1 MNRNLYKQPVKII
14 RSLYKLILK
23 QILPLLFIF
32 TLHSE
37 LLSQNRNGASISIVD
52 KCGYYDTVLAKQHL
66 ATLGDNWGYGYD
78 SLLVDLDRWA
88 QSPYVKIDSLGA
100 SVQNRAIWQ
109 LTITSDNQP
118 NEPRK
123 IVFVHARTHPG
134 EVQGWWVTNE
144 MITLL
149 LSEDDFA
156 WFVRSNC
163 IFYIIP
169 MYNPDGVELE
179 FPRENANGIDIESN
193 WDKNPVEAE
202 VAVLLERFSELMF
215 SESPIEAAL
224 NMHSAFACE
233 RFFVYHD
240 AAGTSVPFT
249 LLEQNFIG
257 GVRSYFEEGIQPWYY
272 FISWKNGTPP
282 YYPESWFWNYFA
294 EQVMALTYEDMNCTA
309 AGDYHQT
316 AYALLHGVL
325 DYLGLVTTV
334 AFTEFSGQVE
344 SYALQQN
351 YPNPLR
357 LTHNSQLSTIIQYEL
372 ETPQNIKLSL
382 YDILGHQVKILDD
395 GFRSANVHRVYF
407 DATQLSNGTYFYRLE
422 TKQGTQVKQLTV
434 MK

>member
-1 MNRNLYKQPVKII
+1 ML
-14 RSLYKLILK
+14 KLIYKPTLK
-23 QILPLLFIF
+23 QILLILFIF

-37 LLSQNRNGASISIVD
+37 LLSQNKKGSSISFVD
-52 KCGYYDTVLAKQHL
+52 KCGYCNPILAKQQL
-66 ATLGDNWGYGYD
+66 AMLGDHWGYGYD

-88 QSPYVKIDSLGA
+88 QSPFVRIDSLGA
-100 SVQNRAIWQ
+100 SVQNRPIWQ

-118 NEPRK
+118 NDSRQ
-123 IVFVHARTHPG
+123 IVFIHARTHPG

-144 MITLL
+144 VITLL

-156 WFVRSNC
+156 RFVRANC

-202 VAVLLERFSELMF
+202 VAVLRERFTELMF
-215 SESPIEAAL
+215 SGSPIEAAL
-224 NMHSAFACE
+224 NMHSAVACQ

-240 AAGTSVPFT
+240 AAGTSSTFT

-282 YYPESWFWNYFA
+282 YYPESWFWNYFG

-316 AYALLHGVL
+316 AFALLHGVL

-334 AFTEFSGQVE
+334 AFGEYSGVE
-344 SYALQQN
+344 SYTLRQN

-357 LTHNSQLSTIIQYEL
+357 LTQNSQRSTIIQYEL
-372 ETPQNIKLSL
+372 GTSQNIKLSL
-382 YDILGHQVKILDD
+382 YDILGRQVKILDE

-407 DATQLSNGTYFYRLE
+407 DATHLSNGTYFYRLE
-422 TKQGTQVKQLTV
+422 TKQGTQIKRLTV